1 MEIYSKDYN
10 IGDEILREE
19 SRFQEWFRVEL
30 IDNHKVFYL
39 YQYKAVDKQPIRKD
53 YNGGFSVFG
62 HKFTIIKKV
71 QEKSEPI
78 KSRLNLID
86 I

>member
-19 SRFQEWFRVEL
+19 GHFKEWFRVEL
-30 IDNHKVFYL
+30 INNHKVFYL
-39 YQYKAVDKQPIRKD
+39 YQYKATNDQPLKKD

-62 HKFTIIKKV
+62 NKFTTIKKA

-86 I
+86 T